1 NPSPKNLGEECGTL
15 SDAEKDCEIDYVHDS
30 VGSAIPVPSSPAA
43 VFNFSDN
50 LSPIFKESPCKGSA
64 GNNPG
69 TLGDIVQNIITAF
82 KSVACPKIKGTI
94 IELFIKAFLLSLEAC
109 MALYQFVQA
118 DFLDK
123 SLNAMKTLLQEGKN
137 LLYGM
142 SWCFER

>member
-15 SDAEKDCEIDYVHDS
+15 SDEEKDFEIDYVHDS

-69 TLGDIVQNIITAF
+69 TLGDIVQNLITAF
-82 KSVACPKIKGTI
+82 KSIACPK
-94 IELFIKAFLLSLEAC
+94 
-109 MALYQFVQA
+109 
-118 DFLDK
+118 D
-123 SLNAMKTLLQEGKN
+123 
-137 LLYGM
+137 
-142 SWCFER
+142 